1 MGKHE
6 TITAEIDED
15 IYADVEAAVAAGE
28 FTSVAEAFAMIVSEW
43 VAARRFESPEEIAR
57 IRALIEESRA
67 DTRPSIPAEEVF
79 AELEARYADP
89 G

>member
-28 FTSVAEAFAMIVSEW
+28 FASVEEALTLIVSEW

-67 DTRPSIPAEEVF
+67 DPRPSVPAEEVF

-89 G
+89 A

>member
-6 TITAEIDED
+6 TITAEIDAD
-15 IYADVEAAVAAGE
+15 IYADVKAAVTSGE
-28 FTSVAEAFAMIVSEW
+28 FTSVAEALTLIVSEW
-43 VAARRFESPEEIAR
+43 AAARRFENPEDVAR

-67 DTRPSIPAEEVF
+67 DPRPSIPAEDVF

-89 G
+89 A

>member
-6 TITAEIDED
+6 TITAEIDGD

-28 FTSVAEAFAMIVSEW
+28 FASVEEALTLIVSEW
-43 VAARRFESPEEIAR
+43 VAARRFESPDEIAR

-67 DTRPSIPAEEVF
+67 DPRPSVPAEEVF

-89 G
+89 A